1 MAIKAGELIHVGNL
15 VLIDRIQT
23 GGPGDLNIPTERIE
37 ELGNYESVATIRD
50 IPDLSFTLESLD
62 ASAELEATL
71 MGSDFEADA
80 AGAEYDLSRVRVLDV
95 VSQFKAGKHAD
106 NNFDVVASVALPY
119 LALESISY
127 SFGVQDN
134 ASQNATL
141 RGDSVFYAGASAYVE
156 EFVGDG
162 TANQE
167 LVLANVAIPYNG
179 DNIAGTRYALG
190 VLLVDS
196 QKRLVPGVDYTEVSN
211 SADGTAPETTRI
223 TINEPTTEGI
233 RVVYQSAV
241 VAAYP
246 QASHAASSATRPAAI
261 KGRDIEIRVGGSAV
275 TDRWS
280 SVQSVQV
287 DWRVQLERD
296 EELGNQQVVSQ
307 DFDVPEVS
315 GQVVIRPRDADELI
329 ERIKQIAGVAGDE
342 VVGAFQAV
350 ELPME
355 VILHSPDDGTVLKT
369 LYVPDAR
376 FTLPGYQGQVQQK
389 LDVTFPF
396 ESDTGKLFVHKGAR
410 PAA

>member
-1 MAIKAGELIHVGNL
+1 MAIKAGELIHVGNM

-62 ASAELEATL
+62 ASAELEAML
-71 MGSDFEADA
+71 LGRDFETDTD
-80 AGAEYDLSRVRVLDV
+80 GQEYVISRARAVDV
-95 VSQFKAGKHAD
+95 VSQFKAGKYAD
-106 NNFDVVASVALPY
+106 NPFDVVASVALPY
-119 LALESISY
+119 LALESLSY

-134 ASQNATL
+134 ASQSATL
-141 RGDSVFYAGASAYVE
+141 RGDSVFYAGASAYVQ
-156 EFVGDG
+156 EFEG
-162 TANQE
+162 TDTPEQE
-167 LVLANVAIPYNG
+167 LVLDNEAIPYNG

-190 VLLVDS
+190 VFLVGS
-196 QKRLVPGVDYTEVSN
+196 QRRLVAQVDYTEQTDAGV
-211 SADGTAPETTRI
+211 TTI
-223 TINEPTTEGI
+223 TLNDATDEQI
-233 RVVYQSAV
+233 RVVYQSAA
-241 VAAYP
+241 VAEYP
-246 QASHAASSATRPAAI
+246 QASHAAASATRPAAL

-280 SVQSVQV
+280 SVQSVTV
-287 DWRVQLERD
+287 DWRVQIERD

-315 GQVVIRPRDADELI
+315 GQVDIRPRDAEELI
-329 ERIKQIAGVAGDE
+329 ERIKQIAGVSGNE
-342 VVGAFQAV
+342 VVGALQTV
-350 ELPME
+350 ELPLE
-355 VILHSPDDGTVLKT
+355 IILHSPDDGTPLKT

-396 ESDTGKLFVHKGAR
+396 ESDRGSLTVYKGAR
-410 PAA
+410 PQS